1 MSSTSPIQRNDTD
14 MIDALLVG
22 GPASLGTQLRR
33 LQVPALDDKVKV
45 PYCGGY
51 EHFERSST
59 DTEATPVVFRWT
71 GRTKIAE

>member
-14 MIDALLVG
+14 MIDALLEG
-22 GPASLGTQLRR
+22 GPASFGAQLRR
-33 LQVPALDDKVKV
+33 RQVPAVVDKVKV
-45 PYCGGY
+45 PHCGGY

-59 DTEATPVVFRWT
+59 DAGTTPVVFRWT